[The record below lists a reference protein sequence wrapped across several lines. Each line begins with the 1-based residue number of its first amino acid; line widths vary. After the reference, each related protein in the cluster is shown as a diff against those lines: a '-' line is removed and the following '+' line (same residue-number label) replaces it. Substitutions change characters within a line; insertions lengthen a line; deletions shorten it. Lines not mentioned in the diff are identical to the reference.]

1 MKYRNERT
9 GAVIETASVISGG
22 DWKPVEENPA
32 PNPEPAKKAATKTTK
47 PKTPKK

>member
-22 DWKPVEENPA
+22 DWKAVEEKPEKK
-32 PNPEPAKKAATKTTK
+32 PEPAKKAAAKK
-47 PKTPKK
+47 PKKST